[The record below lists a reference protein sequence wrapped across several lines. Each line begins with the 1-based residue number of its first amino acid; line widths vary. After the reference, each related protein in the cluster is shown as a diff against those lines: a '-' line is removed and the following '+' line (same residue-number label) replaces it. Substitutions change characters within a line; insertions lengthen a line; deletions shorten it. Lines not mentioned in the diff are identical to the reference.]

1 MSNTNW
7 HWEAHFNIESSVLM
21 KILVVLLLIYWG
33 YAELQKRRKK
43 RENPDVSIAKANA
56 RERNQWRYV
65 RRLFRVLQIAFALYL
80 VGSTIKFL
88 FT

>member
-7 HWEAHFNIESSVLM
+7 NWEAHFNIESSVFM

>member
-7 HWEAHFNIESSVLM
+7 HWEAHFNIESTVLM

-33 YAELQKRRKK
+33 YAELRKRRNK
-43 RENPDVSIAKANA
+43 RENSDISIAKANA

-65 RRLFRVLQIAFALYL
+65 RRFFQALQIAFALYL

-88 FT
+88 LT